1 MKTLTAWITCPP
13 IRLIA
18 GILIILT
25 AGLLWA
31 VRPPSATLE
40 PDAAWMR
47 LYSTGSVQSFYLE
60 IIKDGSV
67 TTRTESKSSIVT
79 RRGKISERLVKDF
92 FQELENSEVFDS
104 METDKSRFL
113 FYKGTMIRLSTYING
128 ELRNVDVPFE
138 SFGDGFAHAFKQIRS
153 QALKLKLLKKGL
165 KGFITAEPLSESELK
180 KFRKKSTR
188 DIWTISLVKIE
199 TSDINEIKPLAKAIV
214 RPYCLIP
221 IDSKQMK
228 KLNKFISKHKLKGF
242 RDLFYMSA
250 SRGEFR
256 CLILDS
262 HR

>member
-1 MKTLTAWITCPP
+1 MKILTAWITRPS

-18 GILIILT
+18 GPLVILA

-47 LYSTGSVQSFYLE
+47 LYSAGSAQSYYLE
-60 IIKDGSV
+60 ITKASVV

-79 RRGKISERLVKDF
+79 RRGKISKRLVKDF

-104 METDKSRFL
+104 PETDRSRFL

-128 ELRNVDVPFE
+128 ELRNVDVPFK
-138 SFGDGFAHAFKQIRS
+138 SFGDGFAYAFKQIRS
-153 QALKLKLLKKGL
+153 QALKLKLLKKSL
-165 KGFITAEPLSESELK
+165 KGFIAVEPLSKVELK
-180 KFRKKSTR
+180 KFQKKSKTG
-188 DIWTISLVKIE
+188 IWTISLVKIE
-199 TSDINEIKPLAKAIV
+199 TSDITRVKSLAKAIV
-214 RPYCLIP
+214 RPYRLIP
-221 IDSKQMK
+221 MDSKQMK
-228 KLNKFISKHKLKGF
+228 KLNKFVAEHNLKGF
-242 RDLFYMSA
+242 RDLFYISA

-262 HR
+262 RR